1 MRVLLIP
8 CGIGMG
14 HTSRTV
20 ALAQKFTENGEE
32 VLFASYGPG
41 YEMLNE
47 YSDYNVIKLP
57 TIKFYGSSGEI
68 NLKYTARKSIDA
80 PYIFL
85 KSIYHESRI
94 IKEFNPDI
102 VVSDSHYSVPI
113 TCKVLGKPCVLVSND
128 LSPDFKDVYKNDR
141 TMEYL
146 ENGLQRFIKDVSRLC
161 QSIIIPDIENSWDV
175 PPQIRDKVNYTG
187 PILKMD
193 TKTMDSKEKLR
204 QRLGFGKSEKIV
216 MVTVGGSEYG
226 TKLLNLVYH
235 AAPDL
240 DCDRIIMVTGPQIKL
255 DAELSSNRIIFKRYL
270 ADIMEWMKLSDLL
283 VSLAGHTTSMEIA
296 SLGIPSMMV
305 PIENHPEQLK
315 NAMKM
320 KNYGMAHIENM
331 GNLSSTKLSDTINHL
346 LETKHLNEGSLKTQK
361 IFSQYDGTEDA
372 VRIISD
378 CVQSN
383 KIE

>member
-1 MRVLLIP
+1 MKVLIIP

-14 HTSRTV
+14 HTSRSL
-20 ALAQKFTENGEE
+20 ALAQKFHQNGDE
-32 VLFASYGPG
+32 VLFASYGSG

-47 YSDYNVIKLP
+47 YSTFDVVKLP
-57 TIKFYGSSGEI
+57 NIKFYGSSGEL

-94 IKEFNPDI
+94 IKEFKPDV

-113 TCKVLGKPCVLVSND
+113 TCKVLGIPCVLVSND
-128 LSPDFKDVYKNDR
+128 ISPEIKDAYTNDR

-161 QSIIIPDIENSWDV
+161 QSIIIPDIKNSWDI
-175 PPQIRDKVNYTG
+175 PPQIRDRVYYTG

-193 TKTMDSKEKLR
+193 AKKMDSKDELR
-204 QRLGFGKSEKIV
+204 KRFGFGKSEKIV
-216 MVTVGGSEYG
+216 MVTVGGSEFG
-226 TKLLNLVYH
+226 NKLLNLVCQ

-240 DCDRIIMVTGPQIKL
+240 ECDRLILVTGPQIEL
-255 DAELSSNRIIFKRYL
+255 DQEISSSNIIFKSYL
-270 ADIMEWMKLSDLL
+270 EDIMEWMKLSDLV

-296 SLGIPSMMV
+296 SLGIPSIMV
-305 PIENHPEQLK
+305 PIQNHPEQLK

-320 KNYGMAHIENM
+320 KNYGIAHVENM
-331 GNLSSTKLSDTINHL
+331 ENISSKRLADGINHL
-346 LETKHLNEGSLKTQK
+346 LKNEDLKEGTLKTQK
-361 IFSQYDGTEDA
+361 IFSQYNGTQDA
-372 VRIISD
+372 VKIIND
-378 CVQSN
+378 CVD
-383 KIE
+383 IDE